1 LELSVPLFDGLSLL
15 TDPSTGAGRYP
26 TARLQKGLLLA
37 DGGRSLAEEGVGF
50 GVPILKRGAVTV
62 FPGSV
67 DLAAHRSS
75 GRWEVTA
82 AYEMNLVERLAK
94 PGGGRVKS
102 DTLHAAKN
110 ALAALHRR
118 SRLLRGPLTAT
129 SATLRRA
136 FGWETAY
143 EETASWATLTVT
155 HAIRGELG
163 TIDITVDMTGLP
175 SDGVTEVVLM
185 NEQGAR
191 YFDRYRD
198 SSGADLHGAEIGTW
212 NEVHAEKASF
222 VSDAH
227 AVAFT
232 LGQAD
237 GARLNRGRELIGSR
251 LAWSGFGYSLPPVFG
266 RFSYRL
272 SIDRVS

>member
-1 LELSVPLFDGLSLL
+1 VELSVPLFDGLSLL
-15 TDPSTGAGRYP
+15 TDPSRRATGYP

-37 DGGRSLAEEGVGF
+37 DAGHSLAEEGVGF
-50 GVPILKRGAVTV
+50 GVPILKRGVATV

-67 DLAAHRSS
+67 ELGVSRA
-75 GRWEVTA
+75 GELWEVTA

-94 PGGGRVKS
+94 PGGGRMQS

-136 FGWETAY
+136 FGWVTTY

-155 HAIRGELG
+155 HAICGELG

-175 SDGVTEVVLM
+175 SDGFTEVVLM

-191 YFDRYRD
+191 HFDRYRD
-198 SSGADLHGAEIGTW
+198 SNGTDLHGAEIGTW
-212 NEVHAEKASF
+212 ERVDAEKASF

-232 LGQAD
+232 LRQID

-251 LAWSGFGYSLPPVFG
+251 LAWSGFGYSLPPTCG
-266 RFSYRL
+266 RFSYGL
-272 SIDRVS
+272 SIGRV

>member
-1 LELSVPLFDGLSLL
+1 LELSVPLFDGLSLF

-26 TARLQKGLLLA
+26 TTRLQKGLLLA

-67 DLAAHRSS
+67 DLAAHRI
-75 GRWEVTA
+75 GALWEVTA
-82 AYEMNLVERLAK
+82 TYEMNLIERLAK

-102 DTLHAAKN
+102 DALHAAKN

-118 SRLLRGPLTAT
+118 SRLLRGPLTAA
-129 SATLRRA
+129 SAALRRA
-136 FGWETAY
+136 FGWETTY
-143 EETASWATLTVT
+143 EEMASWATLTVT
-155 HAIRGELG
+155 HAIHGELG
-163 TIDITVDMTGLP
+163 TIDITLDMTGLP
-175 SDGVTEVVLM
+175 LDDVTQVVLM

-191 YFDRYRD
+191 SFDRYRD
-198 SSGADLHGAEIGTW
+198 SSGADLRGAEIGTW
-212 NEVHAEKASF
+212 NEVQAEKASF

-232 LGQAD
+232 LGQGD

-251 LAWSGFGYSLPPVFG
+251 LAWSGFGYSLPPTCG
-266 RFSYRL
+266 RFSYGL
-272 SIDRVS
+272 TVERV